1 MKHSTMQMKRQST
14 DRKRAFI
21 ITYLT
26 KDSYLEYMKN
36 SHVSTVKK
44 ILLENGQRHK
54 EDVSSERKY
63 GGK

>member
-1 MKHSTMQMKRQST
+1 MQMKRQSA
-14 DRKRAFI
+14 DQKRVFI
-21 ITYLT
+21 TTYLT

-36 SHVSTVKK
+36 SHISTVKKK

-54 EDVSSERKY
+54 EVVSSERKY